1 MADNNQLRRNKDNN
15 DYGSYTRKFKSPQLR
30 GEDLMKLPGNSDV
43 SKALFNHNKTL
54 GSVRNTEASNRYH
67 ALANKA
73 ATAEN
78 DLRSIKSE
86 YDYNNKKSFVDVLG
100 QTTKSRL
107 NGGSGLHNFYLGQQL
122 MDHDNGNYRKDKHS
136 GFDHT
141 TFSPEM
147 TQDYLSQI
155 TKHKSSK
162 PVKGQRFKSVQKAL
176 GERLD
181 VGEDGA
187 HQESERN
194 LND

>member
-30 GEDLMKLPGNSDV
+30 GEDLMKLPGNTDV

-73 ATAEN
+73 GTAEN

-100 QTTKSRL
+100 
-107 NGGSGLHNFYLGQQL
+107 
-122 MDHDNGNYRKDKHS
+122 
-136 GFDHT
+136 
-141 TFSPEM
+141 
-147 TQDYLSQI
+147 
-155 TKHKSSK
+155 
-162 PVKGQRFKSVQKAL
+162 
-176 GERLD
+176 
-181 VGEDGA
+181 
-187 HQESERN
+187 
-194 LND
+194 